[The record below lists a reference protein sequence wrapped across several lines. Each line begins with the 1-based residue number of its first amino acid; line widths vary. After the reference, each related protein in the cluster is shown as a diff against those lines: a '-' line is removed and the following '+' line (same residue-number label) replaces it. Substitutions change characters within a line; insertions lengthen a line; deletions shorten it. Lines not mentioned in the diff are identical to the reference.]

1 MAHKLSGNSGMIF
14 EKQQDDPDEGVVP
27 DEQEFLQ
34 NAKKPFFSDL
44 APLIQMGKSFHEKR
58 PVQRIFLEPTYL
70 KGPEYLDM
78 EDHQQN
84 QELKNSLSRSYH

>member
-1 MAHKLSGNSGMIF
+1 MIF
-14 EKQQDDPDEGVVP
+14 EKPQDDPDEGVVP

-58 PVQRIFLEPTYL
+58 PVQRIFLDPTYL

-84 QELKNSLSRSYH
+84 QELKNSLSRSYHQLTTGRKAS